1 MHSTLPHPGTSVSEG
16 SRNSEF
22 TMAMRTSL
30 WSNIDYPTT
39 SGQWP
44 MDRCSDKGNVPDKEN
59 VNVCSLYVPRIEGYR
74 KSRLVM
80 SLSYLYTHPYS
91 PHKQYKHYKYDVLVM
106 SCIIMHMYTHHGKCA
121 NIMSG
126 GGGDAL
132 LDPSGVP
139 DN

>member
-1 MHSTLPHPGTSVSEG
+1 MHCKHAVARQLQ
-16 SRNSEF
+16 
-22 TMAMRTSL
+22 
-30 WSNIDYPTT
+30 SNIDYPTT

-59 VNVCSLYVPRIEGYR
+59 VNVCTLYVPHIEGYR

-106 SCIIMHMYTHHGKCA
+106 SCICTCTRTTASTLIYTISSYGKK
-121 NIMSG
+121 G
-126 GGGDAL
+126 KEKKTAL
-132 LDPSGVP
+132 LDPTGVP
-139 DN
+139 DNWMFG